1 MAIRTI
7 LKRFRE
13 ISSLTSTEF
22 TDGSVTNYAEPIA
35 LAYFNEIMDEI
46 LTISTHS
53 TGDNLA
59 DEILSWLVASF
70 AYQETY
76 RQKYHKDT
84 GLLEWEWLE
93 QQAMKLMYARNPTK
107 IEYNSNNGIYIV
119 REPGITSTAFRN
131 LVLYDSST
139 STYQYGD

>member
-7 LKRFRE
+7 KKRFRE
-13 ISSLTSTEF
+13 ISSLKEEEF
-22 TDGSVTNYAEPIA
+22 NDDEVADYAEPIS
-35 LAYFNEIMDEI
+35 LAYFNEVMDET
-46 LTISTHS
+46 LTITSST
-53 TGDNLA
+53 TADNFA
-59 DEILSWLVASF
+59 DECLSWLVAAF
-70 AYQETY
+70 AYQEKY

-107 IEYNSNNGIYIV
+107 VEFNSNNGVYIV
-119 REPGITSTAFRN
+119 RNPGVNTTAYKN

-139 STYQYGD
+139 STYQHGA